1 MQPTIDEAHQRA
13 LDADDPASD
22 LLPEGELATD
32 EFLVLPPEDRLRAWG
47 WMK

>member
-13 LDADDPASD
+13 LEADDPASD

-32 EFLVLPPEDRLRAWG
+32 EFLALPVSERLRWQYG
-47 WMK
+47 R